1 VPLPTLLGLGIRATN
16 NICNKWLES
25 GFVEASS
32 KAKKNRGYFLTKKWR
47 KLVE

>member
-1 VPLPTLLGLGIRATN
+1 VPLPTLLGLGIRAAN

-32 KAKKNRGYFLTKKWR
+32 KAKKIVAIYWARSGGD
-47 KLVE
+47 